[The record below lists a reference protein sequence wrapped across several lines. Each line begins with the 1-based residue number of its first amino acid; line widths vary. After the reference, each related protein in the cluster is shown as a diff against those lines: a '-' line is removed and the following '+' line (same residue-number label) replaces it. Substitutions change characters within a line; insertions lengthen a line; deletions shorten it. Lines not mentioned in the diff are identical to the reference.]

1 MSDTRISNFNVI
13 DQSGRP
19 SQDQIQ
25 DQITEVKAR
34 NDVLQQRA
42 QSYLGLSNTTLPR
55 KISKSF
61 QTSSCPPRTGR
72 REPVLGGF
80 LLLSKN
86 LKVF

>member
-42 QSYLGLSNTTLPR
+42 QSYLGLSNTIYRAGLM
-55 KISKSF
+55 S
-61 QTSSCPPRTGR
+61 
-72 REPVLGGF
+72 
-80 LLLSKN
+80 LSKHFKLLEEQN
-86 LKVF
+86 KWIA